1 MNIIQLGRLFLF
13 SMIIGMMSGLALK
26 PQALFAQVDALIV
39 TPVVTAT
46 PEPSTDVIDLTIDEN
61 HDGMPD
67 ELQAALDQL
76 NAVYEAYLL
85 EDGTIRTDPEAQA
98 ALRQATEEFQNQ
110 LPYSDQTRAAQA
122 RIAEIYQAL
131 TESPDSETQA
141 KLLAE
146 LQALEV
152 QLQSDSNFALID
164 QVLSRRLVD
173 ALNAKIEAGQTE
185 TPTPTATHEATPIP
199 DATPSPTSPAEIV
212 TEENALVQSAAV
224 NQPGLQQWLAN
235 AWTALFP
242 RDPCGTNQ
250 APNWGGLTRGEIM
263 FMGRDDAV
271 PNFFYA
277 KKYNHIGI
285 YDGAPGNIRQ
295 VYEAWHQGAGVIS
308 RAMAPLWEQDETCV
322 AFATVSGTNAAQ
334 RQNAL
339 NWAKGFY
346 NSNGT
351 TPYNF
356 NFIDRNTNAALYC
369 SQLVWKVF
377 DHLGINLDS
386 NDVNYRN
393 WLVAR
398 HSLGHLILG
407 AAIVDA
413 ANFMV
418 APDEIAL
425 DPETLIY
432 ALGFVDIP

>member
-1 MNIIQLGRLFLF
+1 MAL
-13 SMIIGMMSGLALK
+13 SWLALK
-26 PQALFAQVDALIV
+26 PQMAFAQVDAPIA
-39 TPVVTAT
+39 TAVATST
-46 PEPSTDVIDLTIDEN
+46 PEPTTDVIDLTVDKN

-76 NAVYEAYLL
+76 NAVYESYLL

-185 TPTPTATHEATPIP
+185 TPIPTATHEATPTP
-199 DATPSPTSPAEIV
+199 DVTASPTSPAEIV
-212 TEENALVQSAAV
+212 TEESALVQSAAV

-242 RDPCGTNQ
+242 RDPCASNQ
-250 APNWGGLTRGEIM
+250 AQNFNLLTRGEIM
-263 FMGRDDAV
+263 FLGHDEAV
-271 PNFFYA
+271 PNYFYA
-277 KKYNHIGI
+277 KKYNHTAI
-285 YDGAPGNIRQ
+285 YDGITGGQHQ
-295 VYEAWHQGAGVIS
+295 VYEAWNGVGVRS
-308 RAMAPLWEQDETCV
+308 RALATVWQVANGCV
-322 AFATVSGTNAAQ
+322 AFATVNGTNAAQ
-334 RQNAL
+334 RQDAL
-339 NWAKGFY
+339 NWAQNTYGI
-346 NSNGT
+346 NGT
-351 TPYNF
+351 TPYNY
-356 NFIDRNTNAALYC
+356 NFIDKNTNTALYC

-425 DPETLIY
+425 HGSVNIY
-432 ALGFVDIP
+432 HQRLNP